1 MMYCSNCG
9 AQIVGLGQF
18 CSHCGVPVVTETVK
32 PQPGKEQEIID
43 YRHTAKHQ
51 LKTRKNN

>member
-1 MMYCSNCG
+1 MYCSNCG